1 MLAIQLIWILEFFQ
15 GKFSFSVSINQ
26 NKQKY
31 FLFFRSQDKIQAS
44 EETISEQPK
53 PLIVETYS
61 ATKIVA
67 PPRRKNKITT
77 PEADRRKT
85 TIGIRPQNPPPPPP
99 DKKSLKTKRMTST
112 TSWYAE
118 CGLFKPE
125 TVKDEVLIKEGKK
138 ERGSTTSW
146 YADAGLYQT
155 SGDSV
160 ASSSGSSGV
169 STGGEGGPGDDHS
182 HSMFLNE
189 PLYQIYSAAK
199 LEVNTHFLSKK

>member
-1 MLAIQLIWILEFFQ
+1 M
-15 GKFSFSVSINQ
+15 
-26 NKQKY
+26 
-31 FLFFRSQDKIQAS
+31 
-44 EETISEQPK
+44 
-53 PLIVETYS
+53 IVETYS
-61 ATKIVA
+61 TTKIVA

-77 PEADRRKT
+77 PETDRRKT

-99 DKKSLKTKRMTST
+99 SDKKSLKTKRMTST

-125 TVKDEVLIKEGKK
+125 TIKDDGLIKENCKK
-138 ERGSTTSW
+138 ERSSTTSW

-199 LEVNTHFLSKK
+199 LEVSSSLLFEFFKI